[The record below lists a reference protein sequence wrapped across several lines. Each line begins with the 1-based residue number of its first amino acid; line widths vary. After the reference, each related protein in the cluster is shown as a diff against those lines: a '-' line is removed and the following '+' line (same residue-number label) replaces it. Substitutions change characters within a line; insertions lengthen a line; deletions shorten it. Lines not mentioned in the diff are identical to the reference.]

1 MYTSG
6 ARKRKYSR
14 LQVGSFTSLQKSN
27 REKAV
32 NDCNK
37 IKIQNMELVASEE
50 KIKKK
55 KNKRRKVE
63 TPGSKGNGNVETA
76 VLKYFIGY
84 NNF

>member
-55 KNKRRKVE
+55 KKEQKK
-63 TPGSKGNGNVETA
+63 KG
-76 VLKYFIGY
+76 
-84 NNF
+84 